1 MSQQHSQTGT
11 VTTKPTVPSSVPA
24 QKTAPLP
31 LDSAWLRQ
39 VSGGTPKG
47 TW

>member
-11 VTTKPTVPSSVPA
+11 AAIKPTVPSSAPA
-24 QKTAPLP
+24 QKTAPVP
-31 LDSAWLRQ
+31 LDSALLRQ